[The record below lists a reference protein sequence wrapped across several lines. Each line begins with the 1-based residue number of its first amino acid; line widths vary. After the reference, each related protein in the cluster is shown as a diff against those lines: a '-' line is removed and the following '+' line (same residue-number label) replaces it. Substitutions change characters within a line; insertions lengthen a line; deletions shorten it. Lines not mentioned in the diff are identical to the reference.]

1 MTWQVMNTGE
11 IATDIQLR
19 DVLVDIQELLIRG
32 EYKHNLGDEE
42 TWLKDVSFG
51 AKKTASDSCKK

>member
-1 MTWQVMNTGE
+1 MNTGE